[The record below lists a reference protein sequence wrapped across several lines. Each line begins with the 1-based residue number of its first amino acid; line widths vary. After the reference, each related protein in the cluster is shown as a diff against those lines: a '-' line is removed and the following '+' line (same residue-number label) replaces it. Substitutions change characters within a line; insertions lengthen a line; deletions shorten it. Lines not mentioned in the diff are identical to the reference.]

1 MNVIMKTDKSL
12 EDSGFL
18 KKYQRNNG
26 KLRKRTKR
34 WISRCDIRYISAR
47 KKFGRLYL
55 FIFS

>member
-12 EDSGFL
+12 EDSVLL

-26 KLRKRTKR
+26 KLSKRTKR

-47 KKFGRLYL
+47 KKFGRLYH